1 MPIDLGRIR
10 ALFCA
15 AQGLGMSN
23 TLAILVLPSHT
34 LPEEDAMTI
43 KSSISLRDDQHAFA
57 KALVE
62 GGRFPSVSAVVQQ
75 GLDLLRQQDADAQ
88 ADRAALRA
96 ILAERAGEPFV
107 TGDDLRARL
116 AVRRSA
122 RAE

>member
-1 MPIDLGRIR
+1 
-10 ALFCA
+10 
-15 AQGLGMSN
+15 
-23 TLAILVLPSHT
+23 
-34 LPEEDAMTI
+34 MTI

-75 GLDLLRQQDADAQ
+75 GLDLLRQHNADAQ

-96 ILAERAGEPFV
+96 LLAERAAGSFLTGEDV
-107 TGDDLRARL
+107 RARL
-116 AVRRSA
+116 ATRRSD

>member
-1 MPIDLGRIR
+1 MSIDLDRIR
-10 ALFCA
+10 ALCLA
-15 AQGLGMSN
+15 AQGLGKLN
-23 TLAILVLPSHT
+23 ILAILVLPSHT
-34 LPEEDAMTI
+34 LAKEDAMTI

-96 ILAERAGEPFV
+96 ILAERVGGAFV

-116 AVRRSA
+116 AARRSA